1 MAFGKHNAE
10 EPILKFYVPK
20 APGADRHVTS
30 P

>member
-1 MAFGKHNAE
+1 MAFRKHNAE

-20 APGADRHVTS
+20 APGGDRHVTS